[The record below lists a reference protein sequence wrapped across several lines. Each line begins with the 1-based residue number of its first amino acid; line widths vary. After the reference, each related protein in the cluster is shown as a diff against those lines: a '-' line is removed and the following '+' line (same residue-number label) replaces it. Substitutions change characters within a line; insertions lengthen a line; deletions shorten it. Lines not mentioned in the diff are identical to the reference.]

1 MRTDFSATRPA
12 RPILFFD
19 GTGGSLGKG
28 ITHAEIGSA
37 DFTGTCKQSRNSLSP
52 LALYTGNDHALPLR
66 ANLSLCMRSFNA
78 LSDAAVIQC
87 DDGSCIPA
95 EPIVVGDMQGLK
107 SVMGMSESCHS
118 VWCKCKARGG
128 FVGEGAQHKYGEE
141 GKEFGSYDEMLEFYD
156 ALVKLYAI

>member
-1 MRTDFSATRPA
+1 MHRVAVLPICQSNADGLHRNPPPA

-66 ANLSLCMRSFNA
+66 SNLSLCMRSFNA

-95 EPIVVGDMQGLK
+95 EPIVIGDMK
-107 SVMGMSESCHS
+107 SVMGMSE
-118 VWCKCKARGG
+118 
-128 FVGEGAQHKYGEE
+128 
-141 GKEFGSYDEMLEFYD
+141 
-156 ALVKLYAI
+156 